1 MESLLLISPITAL
14 EFVADHLLSGE
25 GPYLTVYSLEKD
37 QLTSHRKRQNV
48 LRGYSIHGIKLRSS
62 ATVEGEPVL
71 ITVFGSKGLIVL
83 QLTIDDHE
91 VSLSEICMLRELH
104 DWIWDV
110 QWLEDGLQPASYLG
124 LALGHNSV
132 ALYDFISGEVLKEVH
147 CAEKCIL
154 YSACFYGQSWE
165 ELVLVSGTV
174 FNQLVVWGVSD
185 PTNKDG
191 RTEPRQRIS
200 GHNGV
205 IFSIFYEK
213 ERGLL
218 ASASDDRSLRI
229 WDVGDL
235 AANSFDVQCLLVLY
249 GHQSRVWSVK
259 LIPENIISIGEDSAC
274 IMWNYQ
280 GDIVNHFKGHKGRGI
295 RAVAVQDQH
304 GLIATG
310 GADSGIRLWQTN
322 EKSSRSNELLPLHF
336 SSSHSPGAPK
346 ALAMV
351 DTTLLIVM
359 TDVGSIYTYDFISKQ
374 WSFILADENYQ
385 SYCQLDV
392 YKTSNSVI
400 CAIGN
405 ITGDIK
411 VFTLSFPNIARDLK
425 CHQGKI
431 HSLTWVAPLCPGS
444 FTCSLFSSGPYG
456 IMVLLEVVCVSGH
469 VESVTEKGRFI
480 LPPCKQRWHT
490 SVAFLPD
497 EDFIVCGDRRGSL
510 MLFPT
515 NDTCREQSNFLG
527 TTSIQSDSD
536 TIHLKENVDDL
547 VGVEENNCPSSDCS
561 VLSAKCPVSPLFG
574 IHGKLGVTSINCHN
588 GFVYS
593 TGRDGF
599 YRQLKVE
606 KGQLTVLRKQKS
618 CKGMEWIERLSF
630 TADGN
635 LLVMGFHATDFVVW
649 STGTNEKL
657 HCVPCGGGHRS
668 WSYRKE
674 EHSEVFAYIK
684 SCDIFAYMSHPV
696 GNTHSILKEPVHGR
710 ELTCVRSAGTFKTF
724 RNERLHVLLTS
735 SEDTTVN
742 ILCFNEATKS
752 LCQLATISDHISSVK
767 TLALARTKPHFQEDS
782 ILSVV
787 LFSAGGRAEIEC
799 YCLQINQ
806 GKGEESVSCQ
816 VIHLASHRLDE
827 HWDRIKNKHRLVKM
841 DPETRYM
848 SITVVGEEIGDITT
862 SSLVFLAAACS
873 DGSVRFFS
881 MCTRYRKML
890 LVAESFYHQRCVLK
904 LWSFVHRFVDGK
916 RDLLC
921 SAATDGRIVLWDVTD
936 TIEQARNVLQEEHE
950 DFQPLNLGDPCFT
963 IPAHQCGINSL
974 HIQETKDGHYLV
986 ASGGDDNSIHICRL
1000 TVRVTTFNT
1009 DNRTSFQLLQEFSI
1023 PSAHAAHVT
1032 GLRFLQEDLL
1042 ASVSVDQRL
1051 CLWHFSKDGGLHH
1064 TSTKLCHVADVSEL
1078 DCWDNLTTGG
1088 HYCVLCGQG
1097 LEIVMCKLSKV
1108 PQLDQEA

>member
-1 MESLLLISPITAL
+1 MESLLLIAPITAL
-14 EFVADHLLSGE
+14 EFVGDHLLSGE

-37 QLTSHRKRQNV
+37 HLISHRKRQNV
-48 LRGYSIHGIKLRSS
+48 LQGYTIHGIKLNSS
-62 ATVEGEPVL
+62 ATVEGEPMIVA
-71 ITVFGSKGLIVL
+71 VFGSKGLIVL
-83 QLTIDDHE
+83 QLNISDDD
-91 VSLSEICMLRELH
+91 VSLTEICMLRELH

-110 QWLEDGLQPASYLG
+110 QWLGDCLKPAAYLG

-132 ALYDFISGEVLKEVH
+132 ALYDFLSGKVLKEVH

-154 YSACFYGQSWE
+154 YSACFYGHSWE

-205 IFSIFYEK
+205 IFSIFYK
-213 ERGLL
+213 KKRGLL

-235 AANSFDVQCLLVLY
+235 VAKSFDVKCLLVLY

-259 LIPENIISIGEDSAC
+259 LLHENIISIGEDSAC
-274 IMWNYQ
+274 IVWNYQ
-280 GDIVNHFKGHKGRGI
+280 GDIVSHFKGHKGRGI
-295 RAVAVQDQH
+295 RAVAVQGRED
-304 GLIATG
+304 LVATG
-310 GADSGIRLWQTN
+310 GADSAIRLWQIN
-322 EKSSRSNELLPLHF
+322 GKSSRSNELLSLQF

-346 ALAMV
+346 AIAMV

-359 TDVGSIYTYDFISKQ
+359 TDLGSIYTYDFISKK
-374 WSFILADENYQ
+374 WSFILTDENYK
-385 SYCQLDV
+385 SYCQLDI
-392 YKTSNSVI
+392 YKTSNNVL

-405 ITGDIK
+405 ITGEIK
-411 VFTLSFPNIARDLK
+411 IFSLSSPKIFKDLK

-431 HSLTWVAPLCPGS
+431 HSLSWVAPLCPGS
-444 FTCSLFSSGPYG
+444 FTCGLFSSGPYG
-456 IMVLLEVVCVSGH
+456 LMVCLEVTCVSGY
-469 VESVTEKGRFI
+469 VESVAEKGRFV
-480 LPPCKQRWHT
+480 LPACKQRWHT

-497 EDFIVCGDRRGSL
+497 EEFIVCGDRRGSL
-510 MLFPT
+510 MLFPMNAT
-515 NDTCREQSNFLG
+515 NRGQDLFQG
-527 TTSIQSDSD
+527 AIQSESGAL
-536 TIHLKENVDDL
+536 HLKENVDDF
-547 VGVEENNCPSSDCS
+547 VGEQRPNCPSTACS
-561 VLSAKCPVSPLFG
+561 VLSVEGPVSLLFG
-574 IHGKLGVTSINCHN
+574 IHGKLGVTSISCHS

-606 KGQLTVLRKQKS
+606 RGQLTLLRKLKS

-649 STGTNEKL
+649 STRTNEKL

-674 EHSEVFAYIK
+674 EHTEVFAYIK
-684 SCDIFAYMSHPV
+684 SCDIFAYLSHPV
-696 GNTHSILKEPVHGR
+696 GKTQSILKEPVHGR
-710 ELTCVRSAGTFKTF
+710 EITCVKYAGSLKTY
-724 RNERLHVLLTS
+724 EHLHVLLTS

-742 ILCFNEATKS
+742 ILCFNAATNS
-752 LCQLATISDHISSVK
+752 LYQLSTISDHISSVK
-767 TLALARTKPHFQEDS
+767 ALALAQTKPCFQQDS
-782 ILSVV
+782 SLSAV

-799 YCLQINQ
+799 YHIQINQ
-806 GKGEESVSCQ
+806 GKDEESVLCQ

-827 HWDRIKNKHRLVKM
+827 HWDRMKNKHRLVKM

-848 SITVVGEEIGDITT
+848 AITVVGEEVRDNPP

-873 DGSVRFFS
+873 DGSVRFFAV
-881 MCTRYRKML
+881 CTNSRKML

-904 LWSFVHRFVDGK
+904 IRPFVHRFVGGK

-921 SAATDGRIVLWDVTD
+921 SAATDGRIAFWDVTD
-936 TIEQARNVLQEEHE
+936 TIEEARNILQGEHE
-950 DFQPLNLGDPCFT
+950 DFQPLNLEDPCFT
-963 IPAHQCGINSL
+963 VSAHQCGINSL

-986 ASGGDDNSIHICRL
+986 ASGGDDNSIHICQL
-1000 TVRVTTFNT
+1000 TVNNTTCET
-1009 DNRTSFQLLQEFSI
+1009 DNRTSIQLLKVFTV

-1032 GLRFLQEDLL
+1032 GLRFLREDLL

-1051 CLWHFSKDGGLHH
+1051 SLWHLRKDGGLHPRG
-1064 TSTKLCHVADVSEL
+1064 TKFCHVADVSEL
-1078 DCWDNLTTGG
+1078 DCWENVATGG
-1088 HYCVLCGQG
+1088 HYGVLCGQG
-1097 LEIVMCKLSKV
+1097 LEIMCIPSKV
-1108 PQLDQEA
+1108 PELDQEG